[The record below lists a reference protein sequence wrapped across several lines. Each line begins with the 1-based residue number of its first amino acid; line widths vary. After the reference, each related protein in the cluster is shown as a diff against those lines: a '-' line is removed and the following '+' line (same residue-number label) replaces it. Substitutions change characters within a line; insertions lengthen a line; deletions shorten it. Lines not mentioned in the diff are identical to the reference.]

1 MIRKRDSSLKI
12 VFFLIFVSTFISFA
26 QESKTVPLIRVAC
39 IGNSITYG
47 VRLANRKKDSYPAV
61 LGRALGRGYEVLN
74 FGVSGRTALRKG
86 EHPYWNE
93 KAFEK
98 AMAYNPDIVII
109 KLGSNDSTP
118 VNWQYKDEFEK
129 DYGDL
134 VDAFSSLPSHPKVF
148 ICKPVPTFAKD
159 YTISDSVIRNEIIP
173 ILKNVSRVKK
183 VKIIDL
189 YKAFSGKDKLFLDGV
204 HLNEDGC
211 AFMAKEVY
219 KAITGKEVIDKEAAA
234 RKN

>member
-1 MIRKRDSSLKI
+1 
-12 VFFLIFVSTFISFA
+12 
-26 QESKTVPLIRVAC
+26 
-39 IGNSITYG
+39 
-47 VRLANRKKDSYPAV
+47 
-61 LGRALGRGYEVLN
+61 
-74 FGVSGRTALRKG
+74 
-86 EHPYWNE
+86 
-93 KAFEK
+93 
-98 AMAYNPDIVII
+98 MAYNPDIVII
-109 KLGSNDSTP
+109 KLGSNDSMP

-148 ICKPVPTFAKD
+148 ICEPVPTFAKD

-204 HLNEDGC
+204 HLNKDGC